1 MKELEAMMTEE
12 MNHVTVSETLV
23 SNLKPACKRSC
34 VEADDDTIASRVALR
49 KTRKKFDENMQVL
62 YHHTSPFAM
71 SLTCLSQQLHDL
83 KEDFQALQKRFDGLS
98 ALEKVHREK
107 LASCNMS
114 ITALVHTKK
123 KLEEEV
129 ENLRRENCSL
139 LLLNKQSI
147 QRDEHYK
154 GLQENYE
161 AQQVFLKKVRRT
173 CDNKTKRLEVLLEKE
188 RRDAANRDKREHAL
202 KIHLQRFM
210 CNEEGSAKTVC
221 IEGYI
226 NNALR
231 NFIVRKTSFATIVA
245 MSLNMDQWDAGVPLM
260 TYYKNSVRELD
271 KAFINYFS
279 SLPKSLREQYFEDK
293 CGDHSLS
300 GEPILVA
307 TSDRS
312 IAWTVSTIM
321 NAMMY
326 EVIRGE
332 KNNVC
337 MTRRALKFGRP
348 DVHLSSSINSPIKAF
363 VTEYLGME
371 RVIYDN
377 DMAILIRD
385 GHLDRL
391 EDLPCSNAKETG
403 YEETLTVW
411 AESVHSRNTHC
422 WLEQSEKLA
431 DEVRSALYVP
441 KFCFS
446 GPCPN
451 IDGCEDEDCYIKLSR
466 RKMARHLVTEQ
477 HSPDM
482 FVASIDM
489 HHCACVRPPVDAS
502 LFTDYVVAKLYGSSV
517 DCVPVNQIEASA
529 YNMQVYK
536 HPFGMSNHIR
546 TYLDNLMEISME
558 LDEGTMLRIV
568 NEIKEANA
576 QMSRFYLKSR
586 IAIQENAELQSKLNL
601 VITLMNDFPS
611 ANPIIVKLRKALR
624 RDHMW
629 GWIVNFNIS
638 GGSKNYITEFLYD
651 KETTASINHR
661 GMSSQRIEYTTDT
674 STSAMQDSSV
684 TNIDS
689 GSFVV
694 HRESL
699 ETRAPPQ
706 TQTAVTP
713 QFAEASS
720 SSPWLPVRLSSAYGP
735 RPTAES
741 ALREARQIRDRDR
754 LETRAVTRARQIREA
769 ARNNVPIPE
778 TARPSGGLSNVGNW
792 SMREIDR
799 ALWAVYDS
807 IVTFRHLDSN
817 GHYVFNL

>member
-1 MKELEAMMTEE
+1 
-12 MNHVTVSETLV
+12 
-23 SNLKPACKRSC
+23 
-34 VEADDDTIASRVALR
+34 
-49 KTRKKFDENMQVL
+49 
-62 YHHTSPFAM
+62 M

-98 ALEKVHREK
+98 ALEKVHEEK

-129 ENLRRENCSL
+129 ESLRRENCSL

-161 AQQVFLKKVRRT
+161 AQKAFLKKVRRT
-173 CDNKTKRLEVLLEKE
+173 CENKTKRLEVLLERE

-210 CNEEGSAKTVC
+210 CKENGAAKTVS

-231 NFIVRKTSFATIVA
+231 NFIIRKTSFATIVA
-245 MSLNMDQWDAGVPLM
+245 MSLNEDRWDANVPLM

-271 KAFINYFS
+271 KAFINYFC
-279 SLPKSLREQYFEDK
+279 SLSRSLREQYFEDK

-300 GEPILVA
+300 GEPVLVA
-307 TSDRS
+307 RSDRS

-326 EVIRGE
+326 EVTREE
-332 KNNVC
+332 KTGNVC

-348 DVHLSSSINSPIKAF
+348 DVHLSSSTNNPIKAF

-385 GHLDRL
+385 GHLDRF
-391 EDLPCSNAKETG
+391 EDLPSGKASETG
-403 YEETLTVW
+403 YDETLTIW
-411 AESVHSRNTHC
+411 AQSVHSKNTHC
-422 WLEQSEKLA
+422 WLEQSERLA

-451 IDGCEDEDCYIKLSR
+451 IDGCGDENCYIKLSR
-466 RKMARHLVTEQ
+466 KKMARHLVTEK
-477 HSPDM
+477 HCPDI
-482 FVASIDM
+482 FVASIDR

-517 DCVPVNQIEASA
+517 DCVPCNQIEASA
-529 YNMQVYK
+529 YNTQVYQ

-611 ANPIIVKLRKALR
+611 SNPIIVKLRKALR

-629 GWIVNFNIS
+629 GWIVNFNIA
-638 GGSKNYITEFLYD
+638 GASKNYITEFLYD
-651 KETTASINHR
+651 KDTNASINHR
-661 GMSSQRIEYTTDT
+661 GMSSQRIKYTTET
-674 STSAMQDSSV
+674 STSSMADRSV

-706 TQTAVTP
+706 SQTAERERP
-713 QFAEASS
+713 EFAEASS

-741 ALREARQIRDRDR
+741 ALSQARQMRDRDR
-754 LETRAVTRARQIREA
+754 LETRAVTRARLIREA
-769 ARNNVPIPE
+769 AEQNVPIPE
-778 TARPSGGLSNVGNW
+778 TARPSNVGNL

-799 ALWAVYDS
+799 ALWAEYDS
-807 IVTFRHLDSN
+807 IVTFRHFRHFDSN
-817 GHYVFNL
+817 GNLVFNL